1 MSDQS
6 DSEGSHCS
14 ASGNVSDCEIEHPL
28 SKAVTFEFVCGL
40 GGDTVRA
47 TLAPDISFGHMHNV
61 LRKANCDPEVFV
73 NMLLGDEVWK
83 DPTNVYA
90 KFCDDVKVRKLIRE
104 NGYRLKVLLL
114 KAVTFVFAWGL
125 GGETLPL
132 ILPPNISVG
141 RIHDILKG
149 SFINPN
155 VSATLLIGDDI
166 NIDLDRCDERIY
178 DDARVRKLLL
188 EDNNCL
194 SVQVMKHNNK
204 RMKDAPSPS

>member
-1 MSDQS
+1 M
-6 DSEGSHCS
+6 
-14 ASGNVSDCEIEHPL
+14 
-28 SKAVTFEFVCGL
+28 
-40 GGDTVRA
+40 
-47 TLAPDISFGHMHNV
+47 
-61 LRKANCDPEVFV
+61 
-73 NMLLGDEVWK
+73 
-83 DPTNVYA
+83 
-90 KFCDDVKVRKLIRE
+90 
-104 NGYRLKVLLL
+104 
-114 KAVTFVFAWGL
+114 FAWGL

-188 EDNNCL
+188 ENNNCL
-194 SVQVMKHNNK
+194 SVQVIKHNNK